1 MSKAY
6 SKIYNGKSRHI
17 SLKHEY
23 VRQLIED
30 GVISIVYVKS
40 SSNLA
45 DSFTKSLSR
54 DLVRLTSIE
63 MGIKSFWKESPT
75 MGTQSWVDLLEKV

>member
-6 SKIYNGKSRHI
+6 SKIYNRKSRHI
-17 SLKHEY
+17 RLRHEY
-23 VRQLIED
+23 VKQLIED

-45 DSFTKSLSR
+45 DPFTKGLSR
-54 DLVRLTSIE
+54 DMVRVTFI
-63 MGIKSFWKESPT
+63 GIGLKPF
-75 MGTQSWVDLLEKV
+75 